1 MMSFHHQ
8 TVVFTPFEINQR
20 HFTHATHINFT
31 YKDKSFDIMTSRYVY
46 PFFIRVW
53 AIGELGVNPASEMNI
68 NFPNKNHIINNTKI
82 NTITKIEYNGWH
94 IALPPVYLHQLSDIY
109 QLGSII
115 YYKNKITG
123 MVIKHFNET
132 SLIISMYFLKMIINC
147 IDMNYANLY
156 YTLDMRDNKYN
167 NKEIYVK
174 DDWDIYL
181 NNNKLCKNDIIVEID
196 NTIVKYQMFNTKI
209 NEYVTIDTWIT
220 LMYLEKSELNFK
232 IIRNNQI
239 KNVVIPR
246 IPFDNIVQIKYY
258 SNNPEEITFE
268 KLILNQNI
276 ERYNMIG
283 QELLANPKKMFV

>member
-1 MMSFHHQ
+1 MKY
-8 TVVFTPFEINQR
+8 
-20 HFTHATHINFT
+20 A
-31 YKDKSFDIMTSRYVY
+31 K
-46 PFFIRVW
+46 
-53 AIGELGVNPASEMNI
+53 L
-68 NFPNKNHIINNTKI
+68 
-82 NTITKIEYNGWH
+82 
-94 IALPPVYLHQLSDIY
+94 
-109 QLGSII
+109 
-115 YYKNKITG
+115 YYK
-123 MVIKHFNET
+123 
-132 SLIISMYFLKMIINC
+132 
-147 IDMNYANLY
+147 
-156 YTLDMRDNKYN
+156 LDMRDNKYN

-246 IPFDNIVQIKYY
+246 IPFDNIIQIKYY